1 MNTIKSKNNIMKNT
15 LVTAL
20 FAIVCVSC
28 GSSHEMSDKENNLK
42 NLADGKFLVGVAL
55 NSHQAA
61 ANDENIVNLVN
72 RNFNSVVAENCMKCE
87 VIHPE
92 EGKYDFTLA
101 DEFIK
106 FAEDNDMHTVGHCL
120 IWHSQLAPWFCIDE
134 EGKDVSADVLKQRM
148 KDHIHTVVSRY
159 KGKVHGWDVV
169 NEAIE
174 GNGDWRKSKFYEIL
188 GPEYIEYAFR
198 YAHEADPDAELYY
211 NDYGMNEAG
220 RRDKT
225 VEMIKNLQS
234 KGIRI
239 DAVGMQGHMG
249 LDYPSLSDF
258 ETSIKAF
265 ASTGVKVMI
274 TEWDMSALPTIN
286 RGANISETVDFQ
298 KLLNP
303 YPVAL
308 PDSIDAL
315 WNKRMGE
322 FFTLFVKH
330 SDVITRV
337 TAWGLTDEDSWKNNW
352 PMQGRKDYPLLFDR
366 DYEPKPFIMDLFN
379 SGCNNI
385 N

>member
-1 MNTIKSKNNIMKNT
+1 MNTIKSKNNIMTNT

-42 NLADGKFLVGVAL
+42 NFADGKFLVGVAL

-148 KDHIHTVVSRY
+148 KNHIHTVVSRY

-169 NEAIE
+169 TEAIE

-188 GPEYIEYAFR
+188 GTEYIEYAFS
-198 YAHEADPDAELYY
+198 YAH
-211 NDYGMNEAG
+211 
-220 RRDKT
+220 
-225 VEMIKNLQS
+225 
-234 KGIRI
+234 
-239 DAVGMQGHMG
+239 
-249 LDYPSLSDF
+249 
-258 ETSIKAF
+258 
-265 ASTGVKVMI
+265 
-274 TEWDMSALPTIN
+274 
-286 RGANISETVDFQ
+286 
-298 KLLNP
+298 
-303 YPVAL
+303 
-308 PDSIDAL
+308 
-315 WNKRMGE
+315 
-322 FFTLFVKH
+322 
-330 SDVITRV
+330 
-337 TAWGLTDEDSWKNNW
+337 
-352 PMQGRKDYPLLFDR
+352 
-366 DYEPKPFIMDLFN
+366 
-379 SGCNNI
+379 
-385 N
+385 